1 MSICFKNVRDEM
13 ISNDV
18 TILFCSCDAY
28 SDLWDNFFMLLKK
41 YWPEYDGE
49 IIINTESKGFCY
61 EGLRISSPLNCSSE
75 VSWSD
80 RLSLSLKR
88 VKTPYVLIFLDDFYL
103 KSPVRHKDFMKTLN
117 YMKSHKDVASITYL
131 KEPGGRESIP
141 DLDGFV
147 QRAKCALYKMTAH
160 ITLYKTEYL
169 QSVLKHNESAWEFE
183 VNGTI
188 RSWLKTGMFLCP
200 TNNEKAIFP
209 YDFKGWSLCV
219 KGKFYGPVK
228 RYFEEQEGLKF
239 YDERETIEVLPQGSG
254 GSLTKK
260 LHYLGKGLLSI
271 FKKRAL

>member
-1 MSICFKNVRDEM
+1 MSDL

-28 SDLWDNFFMLLKK
+28 SDLWENFFVLLKK

-49 IIINTESKGFCY
+49 IILNTETREFQYDGFH
-61 EGLRISSPLNCSSE
+61 ISSPLNCSSE

-103 KSPVRHKDFMKTLN
+103 KSPVRHQEFMKTLN
-117 YMKSHKDVASITYL
+117 YMKSHQGAASITYL
-131 KEPGGRESIP
+131 KEPGGRKSIP
-141 DLDGFV
+141 ELEGFV
-147 QRAKCALYKMTAH
+147 QRVQCALYKMTAH
-160 ITLYKTEYL
+160 ITLYRTEYL
-169 QSVLKHNESAWEFE
+169 QAVLKHNESAWEFE

-188 RSWLKTGMFLCP
+188 RSWFKKGRFLCP
-200 TNNEKAIFP
+200 VNNKNAIFS
-209 YDFKGWSLCV
+209 YDFEGWSLCV

-228 RYFEEQEGLKF
+228 RYFEEQEGFEF
-239 YDERETIEVLPQGSG
+239 YEERETIEVLPQGSG

>member
-1 MSICFKNVRDEM
+1 M

-18 TILFCSCDAY
+18 TILFCSCDVY
-28 SDLWDNFFMLLKK
+28 SDLWENFFMLLKK

-49 IIINTESKGFCY
+49 VILNTETKKFQYDGFC
-61 EGLRISSPLNCSSE
+61 ISGPLNCGSD

-103 KSPVRHKDFMKTLN
+103 KSPVNHNGFAKTVD
-117 YMKSHKDVASITYL
+117 YMKSYHEVAAITYL
-131 KEPGGRESIP
+131 KEPGGRKYIP

-147 QRAKCALYKMTAH
+147 QRAQCALYKMTAH
-160 ITLYKTEYL
+160 ITLYRTAYL

-188 RSWLKTGMFLCP
+188 RSWFKKGTFLCP
-200 TNNEKAIFP
+200 VNNEKAIFP
-209 YDFKGWSLCV
+209 YDFEGWSLCV

-228 RYFEEQEGLKF
+228 RYFEEKEGLKF
-239 YDERETIEVLPQGSG
+239 YEERETIEVLPQGSG
-254 GSLTKK
+254 GTFTKK
-260 LHYLGKGLLSI
+260 LQYLCKGLISI